1 MAWKT
6 QGYFGRSL
14 NTALAIELVTL
25 AIELVTLAIELVTL
39 AGDLGNRAGDLGN
52 RAGDLGPL
60 GGQSN
65 RRQGSLIQQLPST
78 WRSQPYTHSWQ
89 C

>member
-1 MAWKT
+1 MLRAIT
-6 QGYFGRSL
+6 QHSL
-14 NTALAIELVTL
+14 GNR
-25 AIELVTLAIELVTL
+25 

-65 RRQGSLIQQLPST
+65 RRQGSLTRYLPST
-78 WRSQPYTHSWQ
+78 WQIAALYAFLAIHRNDSGNLF
-89 C
+89 